1 MFVVDL
7 EVLEIVFST
16 VVQRVLAVAVVVS
29 ATTVAV
35 VALVL
40 RGNGSEFSVPMRRL
54 AFDVSH

>member
-40 RGNGSEFSVPMRRL
+40 RGNGSDFL
-54 AFDVSH
+54 FQ